1 MILNKIFNRDCIEGM
16 KQLAD
21 NSVDMILSDL
31 PYNIT
36 SAEYDKNIIDLQ
48 EYWTQSRRILKPCG
62 SAVMFAS
69 SKFAIKLINSN
80 FEQYKYRWTWIKN
93 APTFFVHAKNAPMRT
108 TEDILIFSD
117 GVINHE
123 TVTDRRMK
131 YFPQGLKNGGKFYK
145 GNKGGKIY
153 QSRNDSLAHPYQAE
167 KSNYP
172 VDVLYFDIPFNC
184 QKLHPS
190 QKPVELCEYLI
201 KTYTKAGEVVLDT
214 CIGSGTT
221 AVAAINC
228 NRNFIGY
235 EIDEKYFAIAEKRI
249 EMAFSD
255 KEQRLFDYVEE

>member
-1 MILNKIFNRDCIEGM
+1 M
-16 KQLAD
+16 
-21 NSVDMILSDL
+21 
-31 PYNIT
+31 
-36 SAEYDKNIIDLQ
+36 
-48 EYWTQSRRILKPCG
+48 
-62 SAVMFAS
+62 
-69 SKFAIKLINSN
+69 
-80 FEQYKYRWTWIKN
+80 
-93 APTFFVHAKNAPMRT
+93 
-108 TEDILIFSD
+108 
-117 GVINHE
+117 
-123 TVTDRRMK
+123 
-131 YFPQGLKNGGKFYK
+131 
-145 GNKGGKIY
+145 
-153 QSRNDSLAHPYQAE
+153 
-167 KSNYP
+167 
-172 VDVLYFDIPFNC
+172 DVLYFDIPFNC